1 MEKIF
6 SKNNSKK
13 LLHVVVRANRIHG
26 KKFISKSSDF
36 LQVSP
41 IRLNTLGKI
50 CKPHVHLYKKV
61 NFKKIITQEMWV
73 IVKGR
78 MKVLFYDNDKKYIC
92 YKVLKEGDCSLT
104 LSGGHCFESLQKN
117 TIAYEIKSGP
127 YLGRK
132 LDKEEF

>member
-6 SKNNSKK
+6 SKKNSKK
-13 LLHVVVRANRIHG
+13 LLHVVVRASRIRG

-41 IRLNTLGKI
+41 IKLNTLGKI

-78 MKVLFYDNDKKYIC
+78 MKVLFYDNDAVII
-92 YKVLKEGDCSLT
+92 KVK
-104 LSGGHCFESLQKN
+104 
-117 TIAYEIKSGP
+117 
-127 YLGRK
+127 
-132 LDKEEF
+132 